1 MNAETRSAVVSLLLT
16 PFAIACRESKKK
28 KFLNSKIPFFS
39 LCLALGNQ
47 FLTVNGPDPI
57 HLHPKINKQTKK
69 NPTFTLFGGGG
80 GFLIQR
86 SKIKRDQINKQRKNK
101 KNQLFMSCSHVGP

>member
-1 MNAETRSAVVSLLLT
+1 MQR
-16 PFAIACRESKKK
+16 IKKIL

-80 GFLIQR
+80 GFLDSAIQNQER
-86 SKIKRDQINKQRKNK
+86 SDQQTK
-101 KNQLFMSCSHVGP
+101 KE